1 MREYLSGRL
10 LRFETAENNPRIKP
24 ANGDVQINIRA
35 GLAAGVIVLMMLAF
49 VISVFV
55 VHSIDKESSVI
66 GTLYAM
72 GVKRKELLTQY
83 TMLPV
88 LICFTGGIIGTILGY
103 SPLAL
108 SFLGGETYN
117 YYSIPEIE
125 ICCRPAL
132 ILYGTAVPAVTAYAV
147 NWLVI
152 RRRAG

>member
-72 GVKRKELLTQY
+72 GSSERN
-83 TMLPV
+83 
-88 LICFTGGIIGTILGY
+88 C
-103 SPLAL
+103 
-108 SFLGGETYN
+108 
-117 YYSIPEIE
+117 
-125 ICCRPAL
+125 
-132 ILYGTAVPAVTAYAV
+132 
-147 NWLVI
+147 
-152 RRRAG
+152 